1 VCASALTA
9 PAAWNTI
16 ARLQEIIMNTTRESI
31 RQSTFRNFVIEA
43 TAVQIGSQWRP
54 QFRVTRGNR
63 KTNWC
68 TPRVHAFS
76 DSALAIDA
84 AMQQAVREIKRG
96 WGSCFA

>member
-1 VCASALTA
+1 VCASALTPPVA
-9 PAAWNTI
+9 RITI
-16 ARLQEIIMNTTRESI
+16 EKHREDIMSTTRESV

-68 TPRVHAFS
+68 TPRVHAFT
-76 DSALAIDA
+76 DSTLAIDA